1 MKFML
6 GSILLRVN
14 NDCNN
19 VLCSC
24 AHAAYNNN
32 YAKGKC
38 PSGSYSKASYLSAK
52 VAVNVHYV
60 IVLTGGASNA
70 TGVPDEVCHP
80 LRAVHEQVLADSCL
94 MSLADARLSLS
105 AQTA

>member
-1 MKFML
+1 MIFMV
-6 GSILLRVN
+6 GKTILLRAN
-14 NDCNN
+14 HDSNN
-19 VLCSC
+19 VLCLC

-52 VAVNVHYV
+52 VTVNVHYV

-70 TGVPDEVCHP
+70 TGVPDEVFQP
-80 LRAVHEQVLADSCL
+80 LHVVHEQVLDDTC
-94 MSLADARLSLS
+94 M
-105 AQTA
+105 